1 MLKSLEYLNRVRKLA
16 ETGQHAAVVDYLS
29 DRPDM
34 ELKDS
39 PTLALLFGTAQARL
53 GRHDEG
59 TEWVELALGKS
70 RDRGDKTVESHA
82 LNVRGAIALVSGSI
96 DEAAEYFTQALAAAR
111 NDGDNATIG
120 RCSNNLGIIYNL
132 SGRYAEAIGS
142 YTMAIAA
149 FQQAGMVRGLAETHH
164 NFGITYCEQG
174 DLDRALEEA
183 NAAVEKA
190 EASGDMSLSGLTW
203 RGRAEVHLRLS
214 EWKVAQKEIDRALKV
229 HRELEDT
236 VEEAEDLRIVGMI
249 LAYSRKLEE
258 AELVLSDVIQRAESL
273 SRPQLAADATRDL
286 AQVLR
291 DAGREDEAREAAQAA
306 RVLFSPLGAEV
317 EIRKIDKAFS

>member
-1 MLKSLEYLNRVRKLA
+1 MLKSLEDLNRVRKLA

-29 DRPDM
+29 DRPDT
-34 ELKDS
+34 ELKES
-39 PTLALLFGTAQARL
+39 PTLALLFGTAHARL

-70 RDRGDKTVESHA
+70 RDRGDRTVESRA

-111 NDGDNATIG
+111 NDGDNTTIG

-132 SGRYAEAIGS
+132 RGRYAEAIGS

-149 FQQAGMVRGLAETHH
+149 FQQAGMARGLAETHH

-183 NAAVEKA
+183 NAAVEQA
-190 EASGDMSLSGLTW
+190 EACGDTALGGLTL
-203 RGRAEVHLRLS
+203 RGRAEVRLRLG
-214 EWKVAQKEIDRALKV
+214 ELKVAQKEIDRALKV
-229 HRELEDT
+229 HRKLEDT
-236 VEEAEDLRIVGMI
+236 VEEAEDLHIVGVI
-249 LAYSRKLEE
+249 LAHSKKLAE
-258 AELVLSDVIQRAESL
+258 AERVFNDVIVRAQAL
-273 SRPQLAADATRDL
+273 SRPQLVADATRDL
-286 AQVLR
+286 ARVFR
-291 DAGREDEAREAAQAA
+291 DAGREDEAREAARAA
-306 RVLFSPLGAEV
+306 RVLFSQLGAEAEV
-317 EIRKIDKAFS
+317 RKIDKAFS

>member
-1 MLKSLEYLNRVRKLA
+1 MLNSLEDLNRVRKLA

-34 ELKDS
+34 ELKES

-53 GRHDEG
+53 GKHNEG
-59 TEWVELALGKS
+59 MEWVELALGKS
-70 RDRGDKTVESHA
+70 RDRGDRTVESRA

-96 DEAAEYFTQALAAAR
+96 DKAAEYFTQALAAAR
-111 NDGDNATIG
+111 NDGDNAIIG

-132 SGRYAEAIGS
+132 RGRYAEAIGS

-164 NFGITYCEQG
+164 NLAITYCEQC

-190 EASGDMSLSGLTW
+190 EACGDMSLSGLTL
-203 RGRAEVHLRLS
+203 RGRADVRLRLG
-214 EWKVAQKEIDRALKV
+214 EPKVAQKEIDRALKV
-229 HRELEDT
+229 HRELGDP
-236 VEEAEDLRIVGMI
+236 VEEAEDMRIVGVI
-249 LAYSRKLEE
+249 LADSRKLEE
-258 AELVLSDVIQRAESL
+258 AERLFSDVIERAESL

-286 AQVLR
+286 SRVLR
-291 DAGREDEAREAAQAA
+291 DAGREDEAREAVQAA
-306 RVLFSPLGAEV
+306 RVLFSQLGAEAEV
-317 EIRKIDKAFS
+317 RKLDKAFS